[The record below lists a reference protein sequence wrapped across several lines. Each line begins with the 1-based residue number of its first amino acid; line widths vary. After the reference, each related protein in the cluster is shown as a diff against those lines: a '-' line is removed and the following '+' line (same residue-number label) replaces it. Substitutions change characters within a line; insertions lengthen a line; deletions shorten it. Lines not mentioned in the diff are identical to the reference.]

1 MDVFML
7 TGETNDGEWIVA
19 CMRVSQK
26 GEGIWGAV
34 SVGVVVTA
42 VVVVVTENQI
52 KIKKCNVYFLLL
64 GRIKELQEAAENG
77 TGNSVRHQHHW
88 RRRTSEAMI

>member
-1 MDVFML
+1 ML

-34 SVGVVVTA
+34 SVGVVATA
-42 VVVVVTENQI
+42 VVVVVTGNRNKNSRNVTSISFPTSARKNQ
-52 KIKKCNVYFLLL
+52 
-64 GRIKELQEAAENG
+64 ELQERGSGERDGKIQFATGQGRRASAA
-77 TGNSVRHQHHW
+77 
-88 RRRTSEAMI
+88 II

>member
-1 MDVFML
+1 ML

-34 SVGVVVTA
+34 SVVVVTA

-52 KIKKCNVYFLLL
+52 KIKKCNVYFPLL

-88 RRRTSEAMI
+88 RRRMSEAMI

>member
-1 MDVFML
+1 ML

-42 VVVVVTENQI
+42 VVVVV
-52 KIKKCNVYFLLL
+52 VV
-64 GRIKELQEAAENG
+64 
-77 TGNSVRHQHHW
+77 TGNQNKNSRNVTSISHQCSEES
-88 RRRTSEAMI
+88 RTAGKGSGERDGKFSSPRAEEGGRARP

>member
-1 MDVFML
+1 ML

-42 VVVVVTENQI
+42 VVVVV
-52 KIKKCNVYFLLL
+52 V
-64 GRIKELQEAAENG
+64 
-77 TGNSVRHQHHW
+77 TGNQNKNSRNVTSISHQC
-88 RRRTSEAMI
+88 SEESKTAGKGSGERDGKFSSPPAEEGGRARP

>member
-52 KIKKCNVYFLLL
+52 KIKKCNVYFPLL

-88 RRRTSEAMI
+88 RRRMSEAMI

>member
-1 MDVFML
+1 ML

-42 VVVVVTENQI
+42 VVTGNRNKNSRNVTSISFPTSARKNQ
-52 KIKKCNVYFLLL
+52 
-64 GRIKELQEAAENG
+64 ELQERGSGERDGKIQFATGQGRRASAA
-77 TGNSVRHQHHW
+77 
-88 RRRTSEAMI
+88 II